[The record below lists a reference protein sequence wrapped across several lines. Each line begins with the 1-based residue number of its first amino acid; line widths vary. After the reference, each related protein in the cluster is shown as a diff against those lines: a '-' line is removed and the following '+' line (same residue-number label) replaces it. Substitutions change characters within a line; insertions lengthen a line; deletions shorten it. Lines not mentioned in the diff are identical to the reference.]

1 MKKLFAFLLATLMI
15 FSFAACD
22 VAELPEEPIAPETT
36 DPITEP
42 GEPTIAEPK
51 DRLAKIKEAGVL
63 TVCTEPYFAPLEF
76 IDPSKPGDEQYVGI
90 DIEFAKYIADKIGV
104 RLQIVPLEFGAVL
117 AGIAE
122 GKYDLAISALSWS
135 KTRAETMNLSIGY
148 YTSDENDEFGFF
160 CRAEDVEKYT
170 DLESLKDAV
179 VITQSGSVQE
189 GYYDEYVKECKEFK
203 RTSAMTDSYLAVS
216 EGKADVCI
224 CSIAAARLWAE
235 ANGNT
240 TGVTAYR
247 FPFDESKGGT
257 RVAAC
262 LEDTETLME
271 LVNRCIEELTAE
283 NKFKEWN
290 ETYQEYAKS
299 LGISF

>member
-1 MKKLFAFLLATLMI
+1 MKKFLAFLLAALMI
-15 FSFAACD
+15 LSLAACGNT
-22 VAELPEEPIAPETT
+22 ELPEVPETT
-36 DPITEP
+36 DPVTEP
-42 GEPTIAEPK
+42 EEPTTDEPK
-51 DRLAKIKEAGVL
+51 DRLAKIKEAGVI

-76 IDPSKPGDEQYVGI
+76 IDPSLPGDEQFVGI

-104 RLQIVPLEFGAVL
+104 KLQIVPLEFSAVL

-122 GKYDLAISALSWS
+122 GKYDLAISALAWS

-148 YTSDENDEFGFF
+148 YTSDANDEYGLF
-160 CRAEDVEKYT
+160 CRTEDIDKYV
-170 DLESLKDAV
+170 DLDSLKDAV

-189 GYYDEYVKECKEFK
+189 GYYDEFVKECKEFK
-203 RTSAMTDSYLAVS
+203 RTSAMTDSYLAVA

-224 CSIAAARLWAE
+224 CSISAAQLWAE
-235 ANGNT
+235 ANGGT

-262 LEDTETLME
+262 PEDTDTLME
-271 LVNRCIEELTAE
+271 VVNQCIEELTAE
-283 NKFKEWN
+283 NEFKEWN

>member
-1 MKKLFAFLLATLMI
+1 MKKLLAILLAVSLLLT
-15 FSFAACD
+15 FAACNVTD
-22 VAELPEEPIAPETT
+22 VVDTPDVPEPTEPAPVTEEPT
-36 DPITEP
+36 D
-42 GEPTIAEPK
+42 GEPL
-51 DRLAKIKEAGVL
+51 DRLAKIKEVGVL

-76 IDPSKPGDEQYVGI
+76 IDPSLPGDEQFVGI
-90 DIEFAKYIADKIGV
+90 DMDFAKYIADKIGV
-104 RLQIVPLEFGAVL
+104 KLQIVPLEFSAVL

-160 CRAEDVEKYT
+160 CRTEDIDKYV
-170 DLESLKDAV
+170 DIESLKDAV

-189 GYYDEYVKECKEFK
+189 GYYDEFVKECKEFK
-203 RTSAMTDSYLAVS
+203 RTSSMVDSYLAVA

-224 CSIAAARLWAE
+224 CSISAAKLWGE
-235 ANGNT
+235 ANGNVAT
-240 TGVTAYR
+240 VTSYR
-247 FPFDESKGGT
+247 FPFDEAKGGT

-262 LEDTETLME
+262 LEDTDSLMAV
-271 LVNRCIEELTAE
+271 VNECIEELTAE

-290 ETYQEYAKS
+290 DTYTEYAKS
-299 LGISF
+299 LGIEF